1 MQQGSEPCARA
12 TRRLKV
18 QRSTHAGGREALTW
32 IRAVHPPPTTAPFPT
47 TRLLPQDRFGFE
59 WNQRGQ
65 HPTVDAWAEAV
76 RDDWAK
82 FMHKV
87 GGCSSH
93 VAYSQPTFDE

>member
-1 MQQGSEPCARA
+1 MDS
-12 TRRLKV
+12 RR
-18 QRSTHAGGREALTW
+18 
-32 IRAVHPPPTTAPFPT
+32 PPTTHHRP
-47 TRLLPQDRFGFE
+47 LPHNSVAAAGPVWVRVE
-59 WNQRGQ
+59 PAGQ